1 MAHVTGYFENDQNE
15 KLVRLEIYTDASTDL
30 EGESFEVSGIPAGY
44 APMEGT
50 YFWTALGEIGIMDS
64 THTVHWV
71 GTEDTSTWPPEEE
84 TPEEDPEEEAEEEA
98 SEEEPIEEI
107 EEVPIEE
114 E

>member
-1 MAHVTGYFENDQNE
+1 MAHETGYFENDQKE

-30 EGESFEVSGIPAGY
+30 DGESFEVSGIPVGY
-44 APMEGT
+44 SPMEGT

-71 GTEDTSTWPPEEE
+71 GTENTSTWPPEEE
-84 TPEEDPEEEAEEEA
+84 TPEEDPEEA

-107 EEVPIEE
+107 EE
-114 E
+114 

>member
-1 MAHVTGYFENDQNE
+1 MAHVTGYFENDQKE
-15 KLVRLEIYTDASTDL
+15 KLVRMEIYTDASTDL
-30 EGESFEVSGIPAGY
+30 DGESFEVSGIPAGY

-71 GTEDTSTWPPEEE
+71 GTENTSTWPPEEE
-84 TPEEDPEEEAEEEA
+84 SAEEESAEEEA
-98 SEEEPIEEI
+98 AEEEPIEEI
-107 EEVPIEE
+107 EEEPIEE